1 MTELAWITIAGK
13 RVLPV
18 LGHAGMCGT
27 RGARHER
34 INCAFFDM
42 AYGGCLTPNS
52 CEADMAYGD
61 CLAPHSC
68 EADTFP
74 DNTIFITEDQL
85 PEYLGRKLVG
95 DL

>member
-27 RGARHER
+27 RGSRHAR
-34 INCAFFDM
+34 INCAFYD
-42 AYGGCLTPNS
+42 LS
-52 CEADMAYGD
+52 DGD
-61 CLAPHSC
+61 CLAPNNC
-68 EADTFP
+68 ETDIFP
-74 DNTIFITEDQL
+74 NDTIFITEDQL

>member
-1 MTELAWITIAGK
+1 MTELAWTIIAGK

-18 LGHAGMCGT
+18 LGQEGMCGT
-27 RGARHER
+27 RGARLARLAR
-34 INCAFFDM
+34 INCAFYDM
-42 AYGGCLTPNS
+42 AH
-52 CEADMAYGD
+52 GD

-68 EADTFP
+68 EAGTFSA
-74 DNTIFITEDQL
+74 DTIFITEDQL

>member
-27 RGARHER
+27 RGARRAR
-34 INCAFFDM
+34 INCAFYDV
-42 AYGGCLTPNS
+42 AH
-52 CEADMAYGD
+52 GD
-61 CLAPHSC
+61 CLAASNC
-68 EADTFP
+68 EADIFP
-74 DNTIFITEDQL
+74 DDTIFITEDQL
-85 PEYLGRKLVG
+85 PEYLARKLVG

>member
-18 LGHAGMCGT
+18 LGHEGMCGT
-27 RGARHER
+27 MGPRRER
-34 INCAFFDM
+34 INCAFYDM
-42 AYGGCLTPNS
+42 AH
-52 CEADMAYGD
+52 GD
-61 CLAPHSC
+61 CLMSYNC

-74 DNTIFITEDQL
+74 DDTIFITEDQL

>member
-1 MTELAWITIAGK
+1 MTELAWITVAGK

-18 LGHAGMCGT
+18 LGYAGMCGT
-27 RGARHER
+27 KGARRER

-42 AYGGCLTPNS
+42 AYG
-52 CEADMAYGD
+52 D
-61 CLAPHSC
+61 CLASSNC
-68 EADTFP
+68 ETDTFP

>member
-18 LGHAGMCGT
+18 LGAEGMCGT
-27 RGARHER
+27 RGARLAR
-34 INCAFFDM
+34 INCAFYD
-42 AYGGCLTPNS
+42 S
-52 CEADMAYGD
+52 D
-61 CLAPHSC
+61 CLAFTHC
-68 EADTFP
+68 ETDTFP

>member
-18 LGHAGMCGT
+18 LGYAGMCGT

-34 INCAFFDM
+34 INCAF
-42 AYGGCLTPNS
+42 Y
-52 CEADMAYGD
+52 DMAYGD
-61 CLAPHSC
+61 CLTSYSC

>member
-1 MTELAWITIAGK
+1 MTELAWTTIAGK

-18 LGHAGMCGT
+18 LGHEGMCGT
-27 RGARHER
+27 GGPRLAR
-34 INCAFFDM
+34 INCAFYDM
-42 AYGGCLTPNS
+42 ALGN
-52 CEADMAYGD
+52 
-61 CLAPHSC
+61 CLAPNNTQGHNC